1 MKRAESS
8 YDAAVSEAVCNKLF
22 PPLHQDHHP
31 YHALVCRL
39 QLLELPLKHQAAV
52 QNLIVVLMALTDVP
66 TATAQLEGEGIFL
79 LKDLR

>member
-1 MKRAESS
+1 MGRIESS
-8 YDAAVSEAVCNKLF
+8 YNAAVSGAICSKLF
-22 PPLHQDHHP
+22 PPLHQDDHP

-52 QNLIVVLMALTDVP
+52 QNLIVVLMALSDVP
-66 TATAQLEGEGIFL
+66 IATTQLEGEGIFL